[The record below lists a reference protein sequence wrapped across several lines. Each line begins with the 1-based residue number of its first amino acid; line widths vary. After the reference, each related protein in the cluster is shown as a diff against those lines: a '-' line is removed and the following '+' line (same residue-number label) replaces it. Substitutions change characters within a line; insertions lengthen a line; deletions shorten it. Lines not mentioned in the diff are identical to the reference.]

1 MENIISKLD
10 EIDKKILEILQGNSK
25 ITNANLASLIGLSA
39 APTLERVKKLEKS
52 GLILRYRAELNK
64 EMLGLNVCIFITA
77 SLSSSRRDKMETFI
91 TKINSIPEVIE
102 CHHITGSSDFIL
114 KVLTKDIQ
122 SYNRFILEK
131 LINLDEIANLQ
142 SMVVLST
149 LKEALSLPL

>member
-64 EMLGLNVCIFITA
+64 ELLGFA
-77 SLSSSRRDKMETFI
+77 
-91 TKINSIPEVIE
+91 
-102 CHHITGSSDFIL
+102 CHAKT
-114 KVLTKDIQ
+114 
-122 SYNRFILEK
+122 N
-131 LINLDEIANLQ
+131 A
-142 SMVVLST
+142 
-149 LKEALSLPL
+149 AL